1 MWSFSNY
8 FISFLYNLDL
18 SNFYHYFLL
27 VVALYILIRVD
38 KTIESSTEALTELTK
53 TIIELQELIR
63 SISTKKD

>member
-38 KTIESSTEALTELTK
+38 KTIESSTEALTELTN

-63 SISTKKD
+63 SISKEKD

>member
-1 MWSFSNY
+1 MQIISNVG
-8 FISFLYNLDL
+8 FPV
-18 SNFYHYFLL
+18 
-27 VVALYILIRVD
+27 VVALYLLIRVD

>member
-8 FISFLYNLDL
+8 FNSFLYNLTL

-27 VVALYILIRVD
+27 VVVLYLLIRVD
-38 KTIESSTEALTELTK
+38 KTIENSTEALTN